1 MANWAVDP
9 RPFVPKRFTLE
20 ESMPRPP
27 LRQEVYVTGCYMLCN
42 EDLAIVKLE
51 PPVSKEDFGS
61 LASALRVFFQET
73 HQHDEASNAMVFYL
87 DREAWVMLATFPE
100 DVKSASVIARAV
112 SGFGIM
118 VDWHEIEN
126 LARVVVYLNDNA
138 KIPDSVK
145 VNAGLPPKGRSWTM
159 PCYVLKKKN
168 ITEPQ
173 DEEASVTQGPLHPV
187 PPQPPRWFGPEPP
200 ADSEETAD
208 GSNVGSAM
216 HVDGAWPSSWQE
228 QLASRDEVFAVDRQ
242 LMENVTSTEM
252 NQDKS
257 VQAEFVLKAPN
268 NSTNARSMNIAA
280 TQNADLPPAP
290 KIRSVIYGPQPPEDP
305 LIAVV
310 PSLLRETPSKKKKT
324 VKVKEQLDDGFLR
337 RSKRISNLRGD
348 FKDAESAK
356 KAKQPTVDDPVEPMP
371 LAIIPPSQD
380 AAPHLSKEIL
390 EGIATGFLQI
400 QPEAVSAALLDEDN
414 LDD

>member
-1 MANWAVDP
+1 M
-9 RPFVPKRFTLE
+9 
-20 ESMPRPP
+20 
-27 LRQEVYVTGCYMLCN
+27 
-42 EDLAIVKLE
+42 
-51 PPVSKEDFGS
+51 
-61 LASALRVFFQET
+61 
-73 HQHDEASNAMVFYL
+73 
-87 DREAWVMLATFPE
+87 
-100 DVKSASVIARAV
+100 
-112 SGFGIM
+112 
-118 VDWHEIEN
+118 DWHEIES
-126 LARVVVYLNDNA
+126 LARVVVKVYLNDNA

-145 VNAGLPPKGRSWTM
+145 VSAGLPPKGRSWTM

-187 PPQPPRWFGPEPP
+187 PPQSPRWFGPEPP

-216 HVDGAWPSSWQE
+216 HVDGAWPSSWKE

-268 NSTNARSMNIAA
+268 NSPNARSMNMAA

-290 KIRSVIYGPQPPEDP
+290 KIRSVNYGPKPPEDP

-310 PSLLRETPSKKKKT
+310 PSLLREVLNFFTTSPSP
-324 VKVKEQLDDGFLR
+324 VFLNCL
-337 RSKRISNLRGD
+337 SYLYLNHD
-348 FKDAESAK
+348 
-356 KAKQPTVDDPVEPMP
+356 T
-371 LAIIPPSQD
+371 IIPD
-380 AAPHLSKEIL
+380 YVNDRRLLVHLAFSL
-390 EGIATGFLQI
+390 FPQI
-400 QPEAVSAALLDEDN
+400 GGHSL
-414 LDD
+414 